1 MELVDEIAATI
12 RVSGI
17 APENLHLEITESVI
31 MQNARTDSGVLDDL
45 KKLNVKLAIDDFGTG
60 YSSLSYLYRMP
71 IDTLKIDRSFVRQ
84 IGAGRKKSEIVR
96 TIATLAHNLEMLVV
110 AEGIET
116 AEQLEHLRELGCEL
130 GQGFLFAKPLSVEQA
145 IKMLK
150 SRPKW

>member
-1 MELVDEIAATI
+1 
-12 RVSGI
+12 VSGI